1 MGKEIATRW
10 KVVVNNV
17 NLSSWAF
24 SVDGAD
30 EREKVDVS
38 GFTGYKEFV
47 PGTREQTVTVSF
59 VNDRAVG
66 GPHATLLSLYQQ
78 GTTFPFYVQ
87 PHSDLGTS
95 STNPLFGGTASLY
108 SFPFGATLNER
119 EEMEIEFA
127 PATNSTFEWGTVA
140 P

>member
-17 NLSSWAF
+17 NLSAWAF

-47 PGTREQTVTVSF
+47 PGSREQTVTVSF
-59 VNDRAVG
+59 VNDRAAG
-66 GPHATLLSLYQQ
+66 GPHATLLPLYQQ

-87 PHSDLGTS
+87 PHSDIGTS